1 MKCENISKIDNGDV
15 KCSLGDDGV
24 HSYEDTCTVTCNPG
38 YTLTG
43 NGTRTCQSD
52 GSWSGIVAVCR
63 KGKNCYVYDCMII
76 QTKQWAT
83 QLSPILLKGGIS
95 IA

>member
-24 HSYEDTCTVTCNPG
+24 PSFEDTCTATCNSG

-43 NGTRTCQSD
+43 NDTRACQSD
-52 GSWSGIVAVCR
+52 GSWNGIVVECKR
-63 KGKNCYVYDCMII
+63 GKNCYIV
-76 QTKQWAT
+76 T
-83 QLSPILLKGGIS
+83 
-95 IA
+95 